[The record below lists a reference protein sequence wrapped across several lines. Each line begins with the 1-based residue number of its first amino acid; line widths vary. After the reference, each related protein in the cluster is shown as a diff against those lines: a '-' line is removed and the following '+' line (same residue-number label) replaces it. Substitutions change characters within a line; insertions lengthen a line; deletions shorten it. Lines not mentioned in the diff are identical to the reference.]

1 MRVLRAFVVVARTDP
16 SPSPGSLVA
25 EAAKTS
31 KHVVVYL
38 LTPPGPLPT
47 SPSSPIALT
56 IQQLLKT
63 KTSLTSVLVYPLP
76 LSTIADFRAIGVG
89 QSSMNRFDRLSFSV
103 YDQLFISVARLHSPI
118 PDTFPSTSVV
128 PLPGLTTRAFQS
140 PAITLSPARR
150 PQIEFEL
157 QWPPSS
163 LEVLHR
169 HRILHVGYTST
180 IAVPGEP
187 GLEWIVVVCID
198 EKGETWKAIPKLVRI
213 PAGAAG
219 DTARVRVVWS
229 VARSV
234 AEKADVEWR
243 IVVCRL
249 GCIPT
254 AEIKGSFSLPWL
266 FRNPH

>member
-1 MRVLRAFVVVARTDP
+1 M
-16 SPSPGSLVA
+16 
-25 EAAKTS
+25 S

-56 IQQLLKT
+56 IQQLLRT
-63 KTSLTSVLVYPLP
+63 KTASTSVLVYPLP
-76 LSTIADFRAIGVG
+76 LSTIADFRAIGVD
-89 QSSMNRFDRLSFSV
+89 QSSVNRLDRLSFAV
-103 YDQLFISVARLHSPI
+103 YDQLFISVAKLHTPI
-118 PDTFPSTSVV
+118 PDTFPSASIT
-128 PLPGLTTRAFQS
+128 PLSGLTDRFQS

-150 PQIEFEL
+150 TQIEFEL

-169 HRILHVGYTST
+169 HRILHVGYTSMT
-180 IAVPGEP
+180 AVPGEP
-187 GLEWIVVVCID
+187 GLEWIVAVCID
-198 EKGETWKAIPKLVRI
+198 EKGETWRSIPKLVRI

-219 DTARVRVVWS
+219 DMARVRVVWS
-229 VARSV
+229 IARSV

-249 GCIPT
+249 GCIPM
-254 AEIKGSFSLPWL
+254 AEIKGSFSRWL
-266 FRNPH
+266 LRALDPD